1 MTKFMGRSMTTH
13 LMKTCAI
20 IGLALAQTQVMF
32 AANSEVGQA
41 VGPVRDEG
49 FMAMLSN
56 FMQIM
61 RGDTASVVMWWINL
75 FVLLF
80 LLYRFVFPLVLK
92 MLEDSL
98 NDIETT
104 LSSEEAERRKIEDQK
119 AELKQSIENI
129 QAQRSQMIED
139 AHNEAATIKKDI
151 LGEARD
157 MEMRILDNVEKN
169 ATGYY
174 LKGLNE
180 LKNRLYGQVNESFI
194 ADHCSKSTDSD
205 NEKFSSKAIL
215 KIGS

>member
-1 MTKFMGRSMTTH
+1 MGKSMTTH
-13 LMKTCAI
+13 LSKTCAVT
-20 IGLALAQTQVMF
+20 GLAVALTQVVC
-32 AANSEVGQA
+32 AANSELGQA
-41 VGPVRDEG
+41 VNPTRDEG

-61 RGDTASVVMWWINL
+61 RGDTASVIMWWINL
-75 FVLLF
+75 FVLLL
-80 LLYRFVFPLVLK
+80 LLYKFVFPLVLK

-139 AHNEAATIKKDI
+139 AHKEAATIKKDI

-194 ADHCSKSTDSD
+194 ADHSSKSTDSD